1 MTVLHRPASPLF
13 VPKKHGV
20 DKETQV
26 EGDLFDFD
34 FEVRRRC
41 VLLQPL
47 FGNVLVIFHVRWSL
61 FLRLWSGK
69 RLSRR

>member
-1 MTVLHRPASPLF
+1 M
-13 VPKKHGV
+13 

-61 FLRLWSGK
+61 FLRLWSAK

>member
-34 FEVRRRC
+34 FEVGRKHASPSAKAC
-41 VLLQPL
+41 VC
-47 FGNVLVIFHVRWSL
+47 VCVCVCVT
-61 FLRLWSGK
+61 
-69 RLSRR
+69 RLSCAGGAHP

>member
-34 FEVRRRC
+34 FEVKHA
-41 VLLQPL
+41 L
-47 FGNVLVIFHVRWSL
+47 FANVLVMFW
-61 FLRLWSGK
+61 
-69 RLSRR
+69 